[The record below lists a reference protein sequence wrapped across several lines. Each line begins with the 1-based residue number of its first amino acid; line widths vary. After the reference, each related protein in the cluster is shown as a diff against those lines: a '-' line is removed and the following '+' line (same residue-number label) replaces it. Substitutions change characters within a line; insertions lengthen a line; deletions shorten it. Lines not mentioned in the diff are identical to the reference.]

1 MPILGLLSA
10 AGFSIWP
17 FDPPGWP
24 RVIEIYPRALT
35 QRVRKSSHLDR
46 AGYLAERFGRFQL
59 PISGGGYFRL
69 YPGALFRRLVR
80 RAIGRDGHYLMYL
93 HSWEFD
99 PEMPRFKI
107 PGFGLGFR
115 HYNNLSLTLSRM
127 RALVGMLASMGTRF
141 LTISEFLEEL
151 PRGRAVA

>member
-1 MPILGLLSA
+1 MTAATPTATESLPNLLVSD
-10 AGFSIWP
+10 GF
-17 FDPPGWP
+17 DGY
-24 RVIEIYPRALT
+24 RLVDCGEG
-35 QRVRKSSHLDR
+35 RKL
-46 AGYLAERFGRFQL
+46 ERFGRFQL
-59 PISGGGYFRL
+59 PISGGCYFRL

-80 RAIGRDGHYLMYL
+80 RAIGRDGHYIMYL

-151 PRGRAVA
+151 PRVRL